1 MAAAEEA
8 AGWEEEATAE
18 AAVKAMVVVVMVVA
32 AVVTVAGGMAAVVV
46 VAAGMAAVTVAEA
59 GEESAVGPLG
69 PGPAYRH
76 QSHHRCRNRLWD
88 RPRKDKRLQLGLLVL
103 RGDAP
108 IFLSFVGAPQR

>member
-32 AVVTVAGGMAAVVV
+32 AVVTVAGGR
-46 VAAGMAAVTVAEA
+46 AAVTVAEA